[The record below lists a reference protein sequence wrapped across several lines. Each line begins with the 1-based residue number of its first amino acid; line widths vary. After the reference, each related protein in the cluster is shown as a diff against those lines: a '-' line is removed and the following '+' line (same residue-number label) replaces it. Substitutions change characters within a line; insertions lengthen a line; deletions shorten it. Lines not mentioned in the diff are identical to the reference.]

1 MKINAARLDRVM
13 RGVRIAIGLGI
24 LSLTVV
30 GPESFW
36 GFLGIIPI
44 AAGITGACPASRIF
58 GQKVC
63 PTPVN
68 VDASRG

>member
-1 MKINAARLDRVM
+1 MKINAASLDRVM

-44 AAGITGACPASRIF
+44 AVGITGACPVSRLF
-58 GQKVC
+58 GHKVC
-63 PTPVN
+63 STPVN
-68 VDASRG
+68 ADASRG